1 MKVPIFERL
10 QLKTWND
17 QAFDSW
23 DDLTREV
30 KVFARGV
37 SHNDAFD
44 RRKRQL
50 LGLAERGIHRPTVMK
65 ELARLLQE
73 RITVRAL
80 VSLWLEDVSLH
91 QTLMSREAFQAMRQ
105 GQHGRFGRLGFVQ
118 LINLY
123 FRYFDRLD
131 LEDTNRNVLG
141 ELQRTLRE
149 GLTHFEENSRRSTGV
164 INALKTHAELLLQP
178 DAAQAVTR
186 YAKESDIE
194 FYELFKRLGIQSY
207 MQGRFADVCHFHYYL
222 EALKECP
229 LDEKSEVFTELLQE
243 DVYTTPYEGKLTL
256 GHAALMI
263 LIDRAIEADD
273 ISDVW
278 LEFIIDL
285 AGDPRISKHSKH
297 FLFWWS
303 PLGEERIDALRSWFA
318 KEDLRLFL
326 EAVQEYGK
334 ETDNAPLKRM
344 FAARKLFLEGL
355 FKLKLVRDGRLML
368 GSLAASSVKRILLQN
383 DIKPNYIKL
392 LSDLGEHAIIY
403 LDCGKFYIVEGS
415 HNFKIWIYLKK
426 PSNEFTR
433 YERQINFNRNDLIS
447 RIPRAY
453 QKLHPESKHAS
464 YSHNGDTWAVK
475 VLDFLQENGIHLDRE
490 VLLQGRL
497 EQTKSP
503 HTHYRPHTQSAHQKE
518 PNDWTEPLKTPED
531 LKSYINMF
539 HEEEETIDENLERAV
554 GSTGDEHDQNL
565 NQDLHRGR
573 GVSLSE
579 LGIDILTLLKVS
591 PGQSSLEIKQNLG
604 LDSPRTVN
612 RIMRGELEPYCYLD
626 RRLMKWK
633 LSASG
638 VHIAEQ
644 LLSGE

>member
-1 MKVPIFERL
+1 MKLPSFERI
-10 QLKTWND
+10 QLKNWND
-17 QAFDSW
+17 QTFDSW
-23 DDLTREV
+23 AELTREI
-30 KVFARGV
+30 KTFTQDV

-65 ELARLLQE
+65 ELSRLLQE

-80 VSLWLEDVSLH
+80 VSLWLEDAALH
-91 QTLMSREAFQAMRQ
+91 QTLMNREAFQAMRQ
-105 GQHGRFGRLGFVQ
+105 GQQGRFGRLGFVQ

-131 LEDTNRNVLG
+131 LSDSNRNVLS

-149 GLTHFEENSRRSTGV
+149 GLTHFEANSHRSTGV
-164 INALKTHAELLLQP
+164 INALKTHADLLLQP
-178 DAAQAVTR
+178 EAAQAVTR
-186 YAKESDIE
+186 YAKESGVE
-194 FYELFKRLGIQSY
+194 FNELFKRLGIQAY

-229 LDEKSEVFTELLQE
+229 FDEKSEVFAELLQE
-243 DVYTTPYEGKLTL
+243 EVYTTPYEGKLTL

-273 ISDVW
+273 ISDAW

-285 AGDPRISKHSKH
+285 AGDPRISKQSNH

-303 PLGEERIDALRSWFA
+303 PLGDDRIDAVRSWFA

-334 ETDNAPLKRM
+334 ETDNASLKRM

-383 DIKPNYIKL
+383 DIKPNYIHL
-392 LSDLGEHAIIY
+392 VGDLSEHAIIY
-403 LDCGKFYIVEGS
+403 LDCGQFYIVEGS
-415 HNFKIWIYLKK
+415 HNFKIWVYLKK
-426 PSNEFTR
+426 PSDEFTR
-433 YERQINFNRNDLIS
+433 YERHFKFDRSDLIS

-453 QKLHPESKHAS
+453 RKLHPDSKYAA
-464 YSHNGDTWAVK
+464 YSHSGDTWAVK
-475 VLDFLQENGIHLDRE
+475 VLDFLQENGIHLDRD
-490 VLLQGRL
+490 VLLRGRL
-497 EQTKSP
+497 AQIKL
-503 HTHYRPHTQSAHQKE
+503 THIHHRLRTETPPQETA
-518 PNDWTEPLKTPED
+518 NDWTEPLKTPKD
-531 LKSYINMF
+531 LKGYIDMF
-539 HEEEETIDENLERAV
+539 QEEETALDERFESAV
-554 GSTGDEHDQNL
+554 KPAEDARDEAL
-565 NQDLHRGR
+565 NQDLYRGR
-573 GVSLSE
+573 GVPLSE
-579 LGIDILTLLKVS
+579 LGIDIVTLLKVS

-633 LSASG
+633 LSPSG
-638 VHIAEQ
+638 QRIAEQ

>member
-1 MKVPIFERL
+1 MKLPSFERI
-10 QLKTWND
+10 QLKNWND
-17 QAFDSW
+17 QTFDSW
-23 DDLTREV
+23 DELTREI
-30 KVFARGV
+30 KTFTQGV

-65 ELARLLQE
+65 ELSRLLQE

-80 VSLWLEDVSLH
+80 VSLWLEDAALH
-91 QTLMSREAFQAMRQ
+91 QTLMNREAFQAMRQ

-123 FRYFDRLD
+123 FRYFDQLD
-131 LEDTNRNVLG
+131 LSDSNRNVLS

-149 GLTHFEENSRRSTGV
+149 GLTHFEANSHRSTGV
-164 INALKTHAELLLQP
+164 INALKIHADLLLQP
-178 DAAQAVTR
+178 EAAQAVTR
-186 YAKESDIE
+186 YAKESGVE
-194 FYELFKRLGIQSY
+194 FNELFKRLGIQSY

-229 LDEKSEVFTELLQE
+229 FDEKSEVFVELLQE
-243 DVYTTPYEGKLTL
+243 EVYTTPYEGKLTL

-273 ISDVW
+273 ISDAW

-285 AGDPRISKHSKH
+285 AGDPRISKQSNH

-303 PLGEERIDALRSWFA
+303 PLGDDRIDAVRSWFA

-334 ETDNAPLKRM
+334 ETDNASLKRM

-383 DIKPNYIKL
+383 DIKPNYIHL
-392 LSDLGEHAIIY
+392 VGDLSEHAIIY
-403 LDCGKFYIVEGS
+403 LDCGQFYIVEGS
-415 HNFKIWIYLKK
+415 HNFKIWVYLKK
-426 PSNEFTR
+426 PSDEFTR
-433 YERQINFNRNDLIS
+433 YERHFKFDRSDLIS

-453 QKLHPESKHAS
+453 RKLYPDSKYAA
-464 YSHNGDTWAVK
+464 YSHSGDTWAVK
-475 VLDFLQENGIHLDRE
+475 VLDFLQENGIYLDRD
-490 VLLQGRL
+490 VLLRGRL
-497 EQTKSP
+497 AQTKL
-503 HTHYRPHTQSAHQKE
+503 THIHHRPRTDTPPQKTA
-518 PNDWTEPLKTPED
+518 NDWTEPLKTPKD
-531 LKSYINMF
+531 LKGYIDMF
-539 HEEEETIDENLERAV
+539 QEEEAAL
-554 GSTGDEHDQNL
+554 DEHFESAVKPAEDERDEAL
-565 NQDLHRGR
+565 NQDPYRGR
-573 GVSLSE
+573 GVPLSE
-579 LGIDILTLLKVS
+579 LGIDIVTLIKVS

-633 LSASG
+633 LSPSG
-638 VHIAEQ
+638 QRIAEQ